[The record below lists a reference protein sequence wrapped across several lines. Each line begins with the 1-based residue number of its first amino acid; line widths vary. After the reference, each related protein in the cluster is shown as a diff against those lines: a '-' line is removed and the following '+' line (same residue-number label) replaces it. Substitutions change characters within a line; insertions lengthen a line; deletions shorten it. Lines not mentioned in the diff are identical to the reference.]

1 MSVKGN
7 TCSFRVN
14 SFQVIINSLLPNF
27 DKYPLLTHKQ
37 LNYRDWRKAILLK
50 KLAQENSRSLS
61 TSIFNEIIE
70 LKNSMN
76 NLRTDYDG
84 YILSSEMINK
94 HWLVGFIEGDGT
106 FYFSNSSVVF

>member
-1 MSVKGN
+1 M
-7 TCSFRVN
+7 
-14 SFQVIINSLLPNF
+14 
-27 DKYPLLTHKQ
+27 
-37 LNYRDWRKAILLK
+37 K

-76 NLRTDYDG
+76 NLRTDYEG
-84 YILSSEMINK
+84 YIISSEMINK

-106 FYFSNSSVVF
+106 FYFSHSSVVFGITQKD